1 MKIITLAV
9 AAPVNGPL
17 RQPSEGALTV
27 SDQEAQRLHDAGVL
41 ANEPED
47 VPMEDGGDADHEV
60 DGLDDE
66 TMPELGRIVTKEGVA
81 LNGATKKADI
91 IAAIRAHRAG
101 KE

>member
-27 SDQEAQRLHDAGVL
+27 TDDEAQRLHDAGVL
-41 ANEPED
+41 TGEPED
-47 VPMEDGGDADHEV
+47 LSEGDEPDD
-60 DGLDDE
+60 DGLDGE
-66 TMPELGRIVTKEGVA
+66 NVQELGRIVTKEGVA
-81 LNGATKKADI
+81 LNGVTKKADI

-101 KE
+101 PVE